1 MRKIFRIIPCAVVVA
16 CILSLSPAHAHRVN
30 VFCWVEGKTI
40 HCQSSFAGGDPVQ
53 NGELSVRTQS
63 GETLLSGK
71 TDKQGKFSFSTP
83 AADQGDLRVTVQA
96 GMGHKG
102 AWPIKSGEYIPENE
116 KSGKSS
122 GDKTQTGKEK
132 PKKSMPADAFSTA
145 NADGLQAVVQNALQK
160 ELAPVKKELARLRQD
175 RITLQDILS
184 GLGYILGLM
193 GIALYFKAKKS

>member
-16 CILSLSPAHAHRVN
+16 CILSQSPAHAHRVN

-40 HCQSSFAGGDPVQ
+40 HCQSSFAGGNPVQ

-63 GETLLSGK
+63 GETLVSGK
-71 TDKQGKFSFSTP
+71 TDNQGKFSFSAP
-83 AADQGDLRVTVQA
+83 DADQGDLRVTVQA

-102 AWPIKSGEYIPENE
+102 AWPIKSGEYIPEN
-116 KSGKSS
+116 GKSS
-122 GDKTQTGKEK
+122 GHKTQAGKEK
-132 PKKSMPADAFSTA
+132 PKKSMPAEAFSTA
-145 NADGLQAVVQNALQK
+145 NTDGLKAVVQNALQK

-175 RITLQDILS
+175 RITLQDVLS

-193 GIALYFKAKKS
+193 GIALYFKAQKS